1 MLLHRL
7 FVFLEECFES
17 LAWQARELPSYAMRR
32 CWVLVVKPSSSA
44 KPRSRNRFEFDMMI
58 LKLLNIL
65 GFNGARILVCL
76 CDKQRE
82 LRLELNDKNAQNFQC
97 QSASKVQRNVR
108 DWIVNENAKKASGL
122 HPGSANRTRRPPST
136 AKFLATKKSRSFFYH
151 ST

>member
-1 MLLHRL
+1 
-7 FVFLEECFES
+7 
-17 LAWQARELPSYAMRR
+17 MRR

-108 DWIVNENAKKASGL
+108 D
-122 HPGSANRTRRPPST
+122 
-136 AKFLATKKSRSFFYH
+136 
-151 ST
+151 